1 MQWSPVDGS
10 GYTLTSPEP
19 VPYSW
24 LSDYGFGGCEADF
37 ETADNSATGKRDGAG
52 RLLSVWQDYVAG
64 TDPTNIASRL
74 TAKIE
79 MRGSEPVVTWAPD
92 LNRNFLM
99 NHEIH
104 KIHESTHETGECL
117 FVSFVYFVVLQLS
130 QWSRGAE

>member
-1 MQWSPVDGS
+1 MFRVFTVLADVKMNTPDCVWVDQVQWSPVDGS

-74 TAKIE
+74 TA
-79 MRGSEPVVTWAPD
+79 
-92 LNRNFLM
+92 
-99 NHEIH
+99 
-104 KIHESTHETGECL
+104 
-117 FVSFVYFVVLQLS
+117 
-130 QWSRGAE
+130 WSS